1 LQFGIPDASA
11 APLGW
16 GEAAPPD
23 FPLAHALNA
32 TSTNPISA
40 ALRLLMALRFHAIAR
55 RNPLALGAARGWVE
69 ATAQVRRRVRY
80 VPRSPRP
87 RRTAMFDAIKNVA
100 AQMMSGNV
108 NSAAVGEAV
117 SNHLD
122 SVGSDGLADHL
133 QNAASNLQDNGQAG
147 DAQQVAALVEQIRSN
162 PAGAKDAVVAFI
174 QGNPQLLQHFSP
186 EFVQGIASK
195 LGL

>member
-1 LQFGIPDASA
+1 
-11 APLGW
+11 
-16 GEAAPPD
+16 
-23 FPLAHALNA
+23 
-32 TSTNPISA
+32 
-40 ALRLLMALRFHAIAR
+40 
-55 RNPLALGAARGWVE
+55 
-69 ATAQVRRRVRY
+69 
-80 VPRSPRP
+80 
-87 RRTAMFDAIKNVA
+87 MFDAIKNVA
-100 AQMMSGNV
+100 EQMMSGNV

-122 SVGSDGLADHL
+122 SVGTDGLSDHL